1 MKILFVCTGNTCR
14 SPMAE
19 GLFRSMLAREG
30 REDIFA
36 GSAGLSAAEGQPPS
50 ENAVL
55 ACREVGVDISGHRA
69 RRVSRGFLQAWDLF
83 VPMTP
88 THAYILEQ
96 AGVPVEKIYL
106 PASIEDPFGGSLSV
120 YRQCRD
126 QLGQELALLL
136 SRLPGKE
143 ARP

>member
-1 MKILFVCTGNTCR
+1 MR
-14 SPMAE
+14 
-19 GLFRSMLAREG
+19 
-30 REDIFA
+30 
-36 GSAGLSAAEGQPPS
+36 
-50 ENAVL
+50 
-55 ACREVGVDISGHRA
+55 VDISGHRA